1 MDGAGHPG
9 DAFQGALREALFR
22 GIKGRRPAC
31 LKKRQ
36 AKSAKAFRLSLRSD
50 FVRRLIEK
58 AGRAKFPVVFERFY
72 LLEMEFS

>member
-22 GIKGRRPAC
+22 GIKGGVLPAS
-31 LKKRQ
+31 KKRQ

-58 AGRAKFPVVFERFY
+58 AGRAKSPVVFERFY